1 MRSGFS
7 FPVFGG
13 GGWRATFAVD
23 DAGLAIRAVFKVLDV
38 GMPYLPASTF
48 FWDMEGAINFVAEG
62 V

>member
-1 MRSGFS
+1 M
-7 FPVFGG
+7 GG
-13 GGWRATFAVD
+13 WGWRATFAVD